1 MFYVGCGLRYSALCY
16 LLHSGIQAE
25 TWPLSGTCHSCN
37 RGRREGVVVC
47 VVLKA
52 SAEKSIAISTQI
64 SLAKASLMAMPA
76 INGTGNYVSST
87 ERSAASHIAKRKV
100 V

>member
-1 MFYVGCGLRYSALCY
+1 M
-16 LLHSGIQAE
+16 
-25 TWPLSGTCHSCN
+25 
-37 RGRREGVVVC
+37 
-47 VVLKA
+47 VLKA